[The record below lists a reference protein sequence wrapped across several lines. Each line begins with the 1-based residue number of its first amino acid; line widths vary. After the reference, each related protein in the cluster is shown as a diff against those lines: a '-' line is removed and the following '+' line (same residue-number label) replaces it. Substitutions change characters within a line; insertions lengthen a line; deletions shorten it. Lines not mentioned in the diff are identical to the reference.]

1 MSRYRDRVARGRLPI
16 ALLLVTAPAAIAAG
30 CGETSRQ
37 AALKPPPV
45 PKVAHPRGVKVE
57 VFDGDLGRPV
67 ARARVHLGRVAAR
80 TNRRGVAVLRRPRH
94 RRLLPLRV
102 SAKGYDTRELHVN
115 VRRKPLSGVRIFRRS
130 LQWTL
135 YGANDARTQTQP
147 SIHLRPPFRV
157 IWSRPLGGL
166 LEYPA
171 VVTDGVAYIGNAWG
185 SVRELAMGNGTLGWR
200 FDIPHGKLA
209 SSPAVV
215 GDDLVVH
222 GMDGHV
228 WVFNRHNGRLLWHR
242 RIGSPIESSP
252 LVWHGLDFFGAWN
265 GNVYAL
271 DLRTHRVRWVYRSG
285 YKITSSASRR
295 GGTIYIGDYGGRL
308 LALSARTGRRRWS
321 ASVNGRIYGTP
332 AVSGGRIFVPSSD
345 GDTMNAFSTGGRS
358 LWTVHTG
365 AYVYSSPAV
374 WAGRV
379 YFGSHNGVLYCV
391 SAASGRVLWSFGSGS
406 PISGSPAVVGGVVYF
421 SNTRSGIY
429 GLNARSG
436 QRVFRFRDGQYV
448 AVSGNGGKLLL
459 HGFSRIYAVVQR
471 RR

>member
-1 MSRYRDRVARGRLPI
+1 MR
-16 ALLLVTAPAAIAAG
+16 
-30 CGETSRQ
+30 
-37 AALKPPPV
+37 PPPAH
-45 PKVAHPRGVKVE
+45 KVAQVQQVPRGVKIV

-67 ARARVHLGRVAAR
+67 ARARVRLGRVAAR
-80 TNRRGVAVLRRPRH
+80 TNRHGVAILRPRH
-94 RRLLPLRV
+94 RRLLPVRI
-102 SAKGYDTRELHVN
+102 SAKGYNGRNLHVN
-115 VRRKPLSGVRIFRRS
+115 VRERPLAGVRIFRRS

-135 YGANDARTQTQP
+135 FGANDGRTQTQP
-147 SIHLRPPFRV
+147 SIHVRPPLRV
-157 IWSRPLGGL
+157 VWSRPLGGL
-166 LEYPA
+166 LEFPA

-185 SVRELAMGNGTLGWR
+185 SVRGLSMANGTLAWR

-215 GDDLVVH
+215 GDQLVVH

-242 RIGSPIESSP
+242 NIGAPIESSP
-252 LVWHGLDFFGAWN
+252 LVWHGLDFFGSWN

-271 DLRTHRVRWVYRSG
+271 DLATHRVRWVYHSG
-285 YKITSSASRR
+285 YKITSSAARR

-332 AVSGGRIFVPSSD
+332 AVSGGRVFVPSSD
-345 GDTMNAFSTGGRS
+345 GDTMNAFTTGGRR

-365 AYVYSSPAV
+365 AYVYSSPAI
-374 WAGRV
+374 WGGRV
-379 YFGSHNGVLYCV
+379 YFGSHNGLLYCV
-391 SAASGRVLWSFGSGS
+391 SAANGRVLWSFGSGA
-406 PISGSPAVVGGVVYF
+406 PISGSPAVVGNIVYF
-421 SNTRSGIY
+421 SNLRNGIF
-429 GLNARSG
+429 GRKARTG
-436 QRVFRFRDGQYV
+436 RRVFRFRDGQYV

-459 HGFSRIYAVVQR
+459 HGFSRLYAVEHR